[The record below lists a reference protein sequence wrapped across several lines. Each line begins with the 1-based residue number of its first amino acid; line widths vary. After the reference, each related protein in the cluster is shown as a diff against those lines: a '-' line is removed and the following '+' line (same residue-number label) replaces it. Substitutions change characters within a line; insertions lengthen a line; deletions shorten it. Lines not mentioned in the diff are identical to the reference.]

1 MGHPGNDPWRTPTL
15 IELGEEFERLER
27 EQLTPDSQPARRRR
41 VPSRRAPSWRAA
53 GALATG
59 VALLIAVLALALTQR
74 PSRAQAD
81 VRGAAAAAEKARTFS
96 FDSTS
101 VLSIAGQSDQTAE
114 ETGVVDLAKP
124 GYRVRIVSGSMG
136 RGFERIVLTHA
147 LYVQPFRA
155 DRAFAWAGVRLRPAA
170 VIAPKAGGS
179 SSVADPL
186 GLLEVLSESKGAVRV
201 GTQQID
207 GVPTTHYRL
216 RSTLGAF
223 LLAQGEH
230 LNSSAANS
238 PVVINVWLDDANEV
252 RLASRLFILDGAPQA
267 RLLVTTSFDAYGA
280 PVTLNVPPGVALP
293 VVESLNRVAGDPVSA
308 SLLVALKLRSRHPA
322 TPAIHPQHN
331 SH

>member
-1 MGHPGNDPWRTPTL
+1 MSHPGNDPWRTPTL

-27 EQLTPDSQPARRRR
+27 EQRAPDVQPARRRR
-41 VPSRRAPSWRAA
+41 TTRRRAPSWRAA
-53 GALATG
+53 SALTA
-59 VALLIAVLALALTQR
+59 VAALLIAVLAFALTQR

-96 FDSTS
+96 FISTS
-101 VLSIAGQSDQTAE
+101 VLSIAGQSDQTAD
-114 ETGVVDLAKP
+114 ETGVVDLTKP
-124 GYRVRIVSGSMG
+124 GYRVRIVSGDRN
-136 RGFERIVLTHA
+136 RGFERIVFTHA

-207 GVPTTHYRL
+207 GTPTTHYRL

-223 LLAQGEH
+223 LRAQGEH
-230 LNSSAANS
+230 LDSSAASS
-238 PVVINVWLDDANEV
+238 PVVINVWLDGANQV
-252 RLASRLFILDGAPQA
+252 LLASRLFILDGVRQA

-280 PVTLNVPPGVALP
+280 PVVLNVPPGVPLP
-293 VVESLNRVAGDPVSA
+293 VAESLNRVAGDPVSA

-322 TPAIHPQHN
+322 TPAVHPQHH